1 MSAEISPI
9 PYANDLGFRLLSI
22 SARGAEFELASE
34 ERFMGNPLL
43 RAFHGGVIC
52 GFMECAM
59 SETVMRI
66 LGYDAQP
73 RLINLTTSFLGS
85 AQVDQALRVETEVTK
100 AGRRFVGVYAR
111 SYQGS
116 VDRIVAKAS
125 ALFRVSEGSPAP
137 SFGERGHGGG

>member
-22 SARGAEFELASE
+22 SARGAEFELAPE

-52 GFMECAM
+52 GFLECAL
-59 SETVMRI
+59 SDTVVRI
-66 LGYDAQP
+66 LGHDAPP

-85 AQVDQALRVETEVTK
+85 AQVDQPLRVRTEVTK
-100 AGRRFVGVYAR
+100 AGRRFVGVNAR

-116 VDRIVAKAS
+116 VDLLVAKAS
-125 ALFRVSEGSPAP
+125 ALFRVPEGAPAV
-137 SFGERGHGGG
+137 SFDGRGA

>member
-1 MSAEISPI
+1 MTTGISPI

-22 SARGAEFELASE
+22 SARGGEFELAPE

-59 SETVMRI
+59 SETVVQI
-66 LGYDAQP
+66 LGHDAQP

-85 AQVDQALRVETEVTK
+85 ARVDQALRVETEVTK

-111 SYQGS
+111 SCQGS
-116 VDRIVAKAS
+116 VDRIIAKAS
-125 ALFRVSEGSPAP
+125 ALFRVSEGDLAGA
-137 SFGERGHGGG
+137 FRERGA

>member
-1 MSAEISPI
+1 MTAAFSVI
-9 PYANDLGFRLLSI
+9 PYAADLGLQLLSI
-22 SARGAEFELASE
+22 SARGAEFELAPE

-59 SETVMRI
+59 SETVVRI
-66 LGYDAQP
+66 LEHDGPP

-85 AQVDQALRVETEVTK
+85 AQVDQPLRVKTEVTK

-111 SYQGS
+111 SYQES
-116 VDRIVAKAS
+116 VDLLVAKAS
-125 ALFRVSEGSPAP
+125 ALFRVP
-137 SFGERGHGGG
+137 ERGPVAQ